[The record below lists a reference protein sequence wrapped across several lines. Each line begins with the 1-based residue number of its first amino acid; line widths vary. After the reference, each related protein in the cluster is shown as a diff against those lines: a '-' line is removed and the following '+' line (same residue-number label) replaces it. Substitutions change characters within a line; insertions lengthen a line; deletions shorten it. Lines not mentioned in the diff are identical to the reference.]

1 MCIIKKKKKKK
12 KEKPTKT
19 NGMNMEME
27 QNESKYFTTAIT
39 QKQSRSTYKP
49 TRNIFYR
56 GEKKRCIPLTCSLG
70 FTTDRY
76 NSKAGTHNHAYNM
89 N

>member
-1 MCIIKKKKKKK
+1 MIMFHKTEVTSLNRLYPSCADTSKERKKKN
-12 KEKPTKT
+12 PGKT
-19 NGMNMEME
+19 IDMNMEME

-56 GEKKRCIPLTCSLG
+56 EKQKMHPINLLTR
-70 FTTDRY
+70 FHY
-76 NSKAGTHNHAYNM
+76 
-89 N
+89 